1 MALIFWKPT
10 YDREGHYADSRIR
23 NNFTIVEMSSIV
35 VAVFKATIG
44 LLVRKG
50 RNKAA
55 EKLKDGDV
63 TNQKFRGLI
72 IREIDDIKSKLEGL
86 SRKELLASIS
96 FFKEG
101 IELLYEVFDKARPRS
116 KRGAVKTQAA
126 CEEAFSLVD
135 GMRKLELSGLDEST
149 TRALSDAKERFKD
162 ARREATRAFANE
174 ALEISDRIL
183 AMHYRVMA
191 TILEKLDNPADAVA
205 PCRVYIEELHYL
217 SAVQEYFNV
226 ELTKGLRARFGKNER
241 RKVIANVCHV
251 NFVIYTTTLMVC
263 FGNKELS
270 NWPCVGSGEDKVNPL
285 RDGRVS
291 KILRKQGM
299 EYCCVTP
306 WSFGQEGEEEHKLK
320 IPQGIATNSSGEF
333 IVADRGDITVK
344 VFDSCGS
351 FTNLFIPS
359 PDDVNKTSHVLDV
372 ASDTNDNIYVLV
384 KLNPFGSEHVVYKF
398 NNTVYLHDK
407 FPVRTGHWHR
417 LAVNDN
423 GQVLVLGRSDGGLAS
438 SGVEQEGSAENA
450 SSPRPRR
457 AHVLRTNYK
466 ALRSAFSPSKSR
478 VLPTRRTEETDVVD
492 VFDIDG
498 QFVCSFGEGQLK
510 DARDITTTNDGRV
523 MVVDRS
529 DSCVHIFSEDGDHL
543 DKFVL
548 QRCYSFP
555 KIAFHRI
562 SEHVVVAGIEEKK
575 GALHMEIFTKHG
587 EFVRSTQI
595 DDEEEID
602 VLQGIAVNT
611 EGRIAAVFGV
621 AEANYKLL
629 VV

>member
-1 MALIFWKPT
+1 
-10 YDREGHYADSRIR
+10 
-23 NNFTIVEMSSIV
+23 MSSIV
-35 VAVFKATIG
+35 IAVFKETIG

-86 SRKELLASIS
+86 SRKDLLASIS

-101 IELLYEVFDKARPRS
+101 IELLYEVFDKARSRS
-116 KRGAVKTQAA
+116 ERGTVKTQAA
-126 CEEAFSLVD
+126 CDEAFSLAE
-135 GMRKLELSGLDEST
+135 GMRKLEFNGLDEST
-149 TRALSDAKERFKD
+149 TRALADAKERFKD
-162 ARREATRAFANE
+162 ARKEATRAFANE
-174 ALEISDRIL
+174 ALELSDRIL

-226 ELTKGLRARFGKNER
+226 ELTKGLRARFGKTER
-241 RKVIANVCHV
+241 RKVIASVCHV
-251 NFVIYTTTLMVC
+251 NFVIYATTLMVC

-285 RDGRVS
+285 RDGRVN

-306 WSFGQEGEEEHKLK
+306 WSFGQEGEEEQKLK
-320 IPQGIATNSSGEF
+320 IPQGIATNSSGDF
-333 IVADRGDITVK
+333 FVADRGDNNVK
-344 VFDSCGS
+344 VFDSSGS
-351 FTNLFIPS
+351 FTS
-359 PDDVNKTSHVLDV
+359 PFSPPTDDVNTTLQVLDV
-372 ASDTNDNIYVLV
+372 VSDTNDNIYVLV
-384 KLNPFGSEHVVYKF
+384 KLNAFGSEHVVYKF

-407 FPVRTGHWHR
+407 FPVRKGHWHR
-417 LAVNDN
+417 LAVNDRD
-423 GQVLVLGRSDGGLAS
+423 QVLVLGRSDGGLAS
-438 SGVEQEGSAENA
+438 ASVEQEGSEENA
-450 SSPRPRR
+450 SSSRPRR
-457 AHVLRTNYK
+457 VRGLRTNYK

-478 VLPTRRTEETDVVD
+478 VLPTRRTEENDEVD
-492 VFDIDG
+492 VFDTDG

-510 DARDITTTNDGRV
+510 DARDITTVNDGRV
-523 MVVDRS
+523 MVVDRG

-543 DKFVL
+543 DKFAL
-548 QRCYSFP
+548 QGCYSFP
-555 KIAFHRI
+555 KIAFHCA
-562 SEHVVVAGIEEKK
+562 SKHVVVAGIDEEK
-575 GALHMEIFTKHG
+575 GVLHMEIYTKDG

-595 DDEEEID
+595 DDEEID

-621 AEANYKLL
+621 ADVNYKLL

>member
-1 MALIFWKPT
+1 
-10 YDREGHYADSRIR
+10 
-23 NNFTIVEMSSIV
+23 MSSIV
-35 VAVFKATIG
+35 IAVFKETVG

-72 IREIDDIKSKLEGL
+72 IREIDDIKSRLDGL
-86 SRKELLASIS
+86 ARKDFLASIS

-101 IELLYEVFDKARPRS
+101 IELLYEVFDKARSRS
-116 KRGAVKTQAA
+116 ERAGTVETQAA
-126 CEEAFSLVD
+126 CDEAFSLVE
-135 GMRKLELSGLDEST
+135 GMRKLELSGLDESI

-174 ALEISDRIL
+174 ALELSDRIL
-183 AMHYRVMA
+183 AMHYRFMA

-251 NFVIYTTTLMVC
+251 NFVIYSITLMVC
-263 FGNKELS
+263 FGNRELS

-306 WSFGQEGEEEHKLK
+306 WSFGQEGEEEHKLQ
-320 IPQGIATNSSGEF
+320 IPQGIATNTSGEF
-333 IVADRGDITVK
+333 FVADCGDNNVK
-344 VFDSCGS
+344 VFDSSGS
-351 FTNLFIPS
+351 FTNHFSPS
-359 PDDVNKTSHVLDV
+359 TDDVNTTLNVLDV
-372 ASDTNDNIYVLV
+372 VSDTNDNIYVLV

-398 NNTVYLHDK
+398 NNTVHLHGK
-407 FPVRTGHWHR
+407 FPVRKGHWHR
-417 LAVNDN
+417 LAVNDS
-423 GQVLVLGRSDGGLAS
+423 GQVLVLGRSGGGLAS
-438 SGVEQEGSAENA
+438 ASVEQEGSEENA
-450 SSPRPRR
+450 PSPRPRR
-457 AHVLRTNYK
+457 ALGLRTK
-466 ALRSAFSPSKSR
+466 ALRYAFSASKLR
-478 VLPTRRTEETDVVD
+478 VLPTSPTRKTEENDEVD
-492 VFDIDG
+492 VFDTDG

-510 DARDITTTNDGRV
+510 DARGITTANDGRV
-523 MVVDRS
+523 MVVDRGH
-529 DSCVHIFSEDGDHL
+529 SCVHIFSRDGEHL
-543 DKFVL
+543 DKFTL
-548 QRCYSFP
+548 QGCFSFP
-555 KIAFHRI
+555 KIAFHRA
-562 SEHVVVAGIEEKK
+562 SKHVVVAGVEEEK
-575 GALHMEIFTKHG
+575 GVLHMEIYTKDG
-587 EFVRSTQI
+587 KFVRSTQI
-595 DDEEEID
+595 DDEEID

-611 EGRIAAVFGV
+611 KGRIAVVFGV
-621 AEANYKLL
+621 ADANYKLL

>member
-1 MALIFWKPT
+1 MIANDITLTRYP
-10 YDREGHYADSRIR
+10 
-23 NNFTIVEMSSIV
+23 NFTIVEMSSIA

-86 SRKELLASIS
+86 SRKDLLASIS

-116 KRGAVKTQAA
+116 ERAGTVKTQAA

-149 TRALSDAKERFKD
+149 TRVLSDAKERFKD

-251 NFVIYTTTLMVC
+251 NFVIYATTLMVC

-285 RDGRVS
+285 RDGRVT

-320 IPQGIATNSSGEF
+320 IPQGVATNSSGEF
-333 IVADRGDITVK
+333 IVADRGDNNVK

-351 FTNLFIPS
+351 FTNFFSPS
-359 PDDVNKTSHVLDV
+359 TDDANTTLHVLDV
-372 ASDTNDNIYVLV
+372 VSDTNDNIYLLV
-384 KLNPFGSEHVVYKF
+384 KLNPFGSEHFVYKF
-398 NNTVYLHDK
+398 NKTVYLHDK
-407 FPVRTGHWHR
+407 FPLRKGHWYR

-438 SGVEQEGSAENA
+438 ASVEQDGSGENT
-450 SSPRPRR
+450 SSSRPRR
-457 AHVLRTNYK
+457 ALALRTNYK
-466 ALRSAFSPSKSR
+466 ALRSAFCPSKSH
-478 VLPTRRTEETDVVD
+478 VLPTRKTEENDEVD
-492 VFDIDG
+492 VFDTDG

-510 DARDITTTNDGRV
+510 DARDITTANDGRV
-523 MVVDRS
+523 MVVDRG
-529 DSCVHIFSEDGDHL
+529 DSCVHIFNEDGDHL

-548 QRCYSFP
+548 QGSYSFP
-555 KIAFHRI
+555 KIAFHPV
-562 SEHVVVAGIEEKK
+562 SQHVVVAGIEEEK
-575 GALHMEIFTKHG
+575 GALHMEIYTKNG

-595 DDEEEID
+595 DDEEIED
-602 VLQGIAVNT
+602 LQGIAVNI

-621 AEANYKLL
+621 ADAKYKLL

>member
-1 MALIFWKPT
+1 MI
-10 YDREGHYADSRIR
+10 YDREGHHAYAIR

-72 IREIDDIKSKLEGL
+72 IREIDDIKCKLEGL

-126 CEEAFSLVD
+126 CEEAFSFVD
-135 GMRKLELSGLDEST
+135 GMRKLELTGLDEST
-149 TRALSDAKERFKD
+149 TRVLSDAKERFKD

-183 AMHYRVMA
+183 AMHYRVMS

-270 NWPCVGSGEDKVNPL
+270 NWPCVGNGEDKVNPL
-285 RDGRVS
+285 RDGRVT

-306 WSFGQEGEEEHKLK
+306 WSFGQEGEEDHKLK
-320 IPQGIATNSSGEF
+320 IPQGIATNSSGDF
-333 IVADRGDITVK
+333 IVADRGDNTVK

-351 FTNLFIPS
+351 FADRFS
-359 PDDVNKTSHVLDV
+359 PTDDVNTLHVLDV
-372 ASDTNDNIYVLV
+372 VSDTNDNIYVLV
-384 KLNPFGSEHVVYKF
+384 KLNPLGSEHVVYKF
-398 NNTVYLHDK
+398 NNTAFLHDK
-407 FPVRTGHWHR
+407 FSVRKGHWHR

-423 GQVLVLGRSDGGLAS
+423 GQVLVLGRSDGGLAG
-438 SGVEQEGSAENA
+438 SGVEQEGSEENA
-450 SSPRPRR
+450 SSSRPRR
-457 AHVLRTNYK
+457 GLALRTNYK

-510 DARDITTTNDGRV
+510 DARDITTANDGRV
-523 MVVDRS
+523 MVVDRG
-529 DSCVHIFSEDGDHL
+529 DCCVHIFSEDGDHL

-548 QRCYSFP
+548 QGCYSFP
-555 KIAFHRI
+555 KIAFHCI
-562 SEHVVVAGIEEKK
+562 SEHVVVAGIEEK
-575 GALHMEIFTKHG
+575 GALHMEVYTKDG

-602 VLQGIAVNT
+602 DLQGIAVNT

-621 AEANYKLL
+621 SDVNYKML

>member
-1 MALIFWKPT
+1 
-10 YDREGHYADSRIR
+10 
-23 NNFTIVEMSSIV
+23 MSSIV
-35 VAVFKATIG
+35 IAVFKETVG

-72 IREIDDIKSKLEGL
+72 IREIDDIKSRLDGL
-86 SRKELLASIS
+86 ARKDLLASIS

-101 IELLYEVFDKARPRS
+101 IELLYEVFDKARSRS
-116 KRGAVKTQAA
+116 ERAGTVETQAA
-126 CEEAFSLVD
+126 CDEAFSLVE
-135 GMRKLELSGLDEST
+135 GMRKLELSGLDESI

-174 ALEISDRIL
+174 ALELSDRIL
-183 AMHYRVMA
+183 AMHYRFMA

-251 NFVIYTTTLMVC
+251 NFVIYSITLMVC
-263 FGNKELS
+263 FGNRELS

-306 WSFGQEGEEEHKLK
+306 WSFGQEGKEEHKLQ
-320 IPQGIATNSSGEF
+320 IPQGIATNTSGEF
-333 IVADRGDITVK
+333 FVADCGDNNVK
-344 VFDSCGS
+344 VFDSSGS
-351 FTNLFIPS
+351 FTNHFSPS
-359 PDDVNKTSHVLDV
+359 TDDVNTTLNVLDV
-372 ASDTNDNIYVLV
+372 VSDTNDNIYVLV

-398 NNTVYLHDK
+398 NNTVHLHGK
-407 FPVRTGHWHR
+407 FPVRKGHWHR
-417 LAVNDN
+417 LAVNDS

-438 SGVEQEGSAENA
+438 ANVEQEGSEENVP
-450 SSPRPRR
+450 SPRPRR
-457 AHVLRTNYK
+457 ALGLRTK
-466 ALRSAFSPSKSR
+466 ALRYAFSPSKLR
-478 VLPTRRTEETDVVD
+478 VLPTSPTRKTEENDEVD
-492 VFDIDG
+492 VFDTDG

-510 DARDITTTNDGRV
+510 DARDITTANDGRV
-523 MVVDRS
+523 MVVDRG
-529 DSCVHIFSEDGDHL
+529 DSCVHIFSRDGEHL
-543 DKFVL
+543 DKFTL
-548 QRCYSFP
+548 QGCFSFP
-555 KIAFHRI
+555 KIAFHRA
-562 SEHVVVAGIEEKK
+562 SKHVVVAGVEEEK
-575 GALHMEIFTKHG
+575 GVLHMEIYTKDG
-587 EFVRSTQI
+587 KFVRSTQI
-595 DDEEEID
+595 DDEEID

-611 EGRIAAVFGV
+611 KGRIAVVFGV
-621 AEANYKLL
+621 ADANYKLL